1 MFVLCRN
8 DDILIGG
15 NRYPMSLVRSK
26 FMKLT
31 STHVLYVM
39 DCLKSN
45 TTKVR
50 NIRKYLLATLF
61 NAPTTISSYYQAE
74 VNHDL
79 PQYARA
85 K

>member
-1 MFVLCRN
+1 
-8 DDILIGG
+8 
-15 NRYPMSLVRSK
+15 MSLVRSK

>member
-1 MFVLCRN
+1 M
-8 DDILIGG
+8 IGG